1 MKSIYYAHSHVSYVC
16 AAWGQNLNSKHCLNL
31 LQKKAMQVI
40 IFTFFDAHTLPI
52 FAKLNIIKFPEIQ
65 SVEGTTQGD
74 PTAMGLPLY
83 HSCSC

>member
-1 MKSIYYAHSHVSYVC
+1 
-16 AAWGQNLNSKHCLNL
+16 
-31 LQKKAMQVI
+31 MQII